1 MSRGARLRELAGLFL
16 RLGALSFGGPAA
28 HNALMRTEVVH
39 RRGWLTD
46 VEFLDLMGATNLIP
60 GPNSTELAIHIGHR
74 RAGRPGLLVAGA
86 CFILPAVLITLLF
99 AWAYVRFGALPR
111 VAALLDGVKPVIV
124 AVVVHALWGM
134 SRSVLKRPLPVVLA
148 AAALVSVLAGAN
160 ELLVLAGAGLAAL
173 ASRLWSPRRPPGAL
187 LMGLSGFLTAASRLP
202 AAAVAGAAEIV
213 SRPFALSSLV
223 LFFLKVGSVLF
234 GSGYVLIAFLRADLV
249 DRWRWLTES
258 QLLDAV
264 AVGQVTPGPLFSTAT
279 FIGYLLGGVPGAA
292 LATLGIFLPAFVF
305 VALSGPL
312 VPRLRRSPAAGA
324 FLDGVV
330 AASLALMAAVS
341 WQIGRAAVRDV
352 PAAVLATV
360 ALLLLVRTRVGSLWL
375 VLGGGAAGI
384 VLWGLG

>member
-28 HNALMRTEVVH
+28 HNALMRTEVVQ

-46 VEFLDLMGATNLIP
+46 AEFLDLMGATNLIP

-124 AVVVHALWGM
+124 AIVAHALWGM
-134 SRSVLKRPLPVVLA
+134 SRSTLKRPLPIILA
-148 AAALVSVLAGAN
+148 VASLGAILTGVN

-173 ASRLWSPRRPPGAL
+173 ATRLPRLRRPPGVL
-187 LMGLSGFLTAASRLP
+187 LLGLGGFLAAASRLP

-213 SRPFALSSLV
+213 ARPFALSSLF

-279 FIGYLLGGVPGAA
+279 FIGYLLGGVPGAM

-312 VPRLRRSPAAGA
+312 VPRLRRSPTAGL

-330 AASLALMAAVS
+330 TASLALMAAVS
-341 WQIGRAAVRDV
+341 WQIGCAAVRDA
-352 PAAVLATV
+352 PTAVLAAV
-360 ALLLLVRTRVGSLWL
+360 ALLLLVRTRIGSLWL

>member
-28 HNALMRTEVVH
+28 HNALMRTEIVH

-46 VEFLDLMGATNLIP
+46 SEFLDLMGATNLIP

-86 CFILPAVLITLLF
+86 CFILPAALITLVF

-111 VAALLDGVKPVIV
+111 VEALLDGVKPVIV
-124 AVVVHALWGM
+124 AIVAHALWGM
-134 SRSVLKRPLPVVLA
+134 SRSVLKRPLPIVLA
-148 AAALVSVLAGAN
+148 AGSLLALLAGVN

-173 ASRLWSPRRPPGAL
+173 APRLSPPRRPPGAL
-187 LMGLSGFLTAASRLP
+187 LLGLSGFLAAASRLS
-202 AAAVAGAAEIV
+202 AAAVAGVAEIV
-213 SRPFALSSLV
+213 ARPFALSSLF

-264 AVGQVTPGPLFSTAT
+264 AIGQVTPGPLFSTAT
-279 FIGYLLGGVPGAA
+279 FIGYLLGGVPGAV

-312 VPRLRRSPAAGA
+312 VPRLRRSPSAGA

-341 WQIGRAAVRDV
+341 WQIGRAAVRDA
-352 PAAVLATV
+352 PTAILAAVALA
-360 ALLLLVRTRVGSLWL
+360 LLVRTRVGSLWL
-375 VLGGGAAGI
+375 VLGGGLAG
-384 VLWGLG
+384 LALRGLG